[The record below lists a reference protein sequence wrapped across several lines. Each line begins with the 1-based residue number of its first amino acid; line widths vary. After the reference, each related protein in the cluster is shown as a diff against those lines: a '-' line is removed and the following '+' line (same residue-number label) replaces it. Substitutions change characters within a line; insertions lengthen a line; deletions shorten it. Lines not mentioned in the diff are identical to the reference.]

1 MDSNN
6 KWIQVDRYKCRT
18 MIDEMVYV
26 KAISPQNSQSELDTL
41 THERAL
47 KD

>member
-1 MDSNN
+1 MDSNIKYLGKWSADN
-6 KWIQVDRYKCRT
+6 KKWKGEERK
-18 MIDEMVYV
+18 
-26 KAISPQNSQSELDTL
+26 KLISPQNSQSELDTL